1 MPPIAGYFLI
11 IIGALC
17 IAGGVALLRQQP
29 KEAARVERSE
39 IPPMRDKVEQPAP
52 QQHGTSSPLSEAK
65 SRDSGT
71 LSPKE
76 KGDSF
81 ERYVVRN
88 FNPNY
93 FTLQEWRG
101 DKYVDGVYPVS
112 NHFPDLE
119 IVFSLPSRN
128 IKDTFAIECKWR
140 SGWHR
145 NNIEWASD
153 FQVAHYKEYAQRVGI
168 PVFVVIGL
176 GGTPDAPEHVYCI
189 PLEAMQGNTLTFEDV
204 RPYWK
209 KIAERTAFYWDSESR
224 MLR

>member
-29 KEAARVERSE
+29 KEAAPTV
-39 IPPMRDKVEQPAP
+39 VEQAAP
-52 QQHGTSSPLSEAK
+52 QPSAPTQATKDTTA
-65 SRDSGT
+65 

-76 KGDSF
+76 KGDAF

-88 FNPNY
+88 FNPQY
-93 FTLQEWRG
+93 FTLHEWRG
-101 DKYVDGVYPVS
+101 DKQVDGVYAVS

-128 IKDTFAIECKWR
+128 IRDTFAIECKWR

-145 NNIEWASD
+145 NTIEWAKD
-153 FQVAHYKEYAQRVGI
+153 VQVAHYKEYAQRVGI
-168 PVFVVIGL
+168 PVYVVIGL

-189 PLEAMQGNTLTFEDV
+189 PLEAMKSNTLTFEDV

-209 KIAERTAFYWDSESR
+209 KTTERTTFFWDHDTR
-224 MLR
+224 TLR